1 MNHRTVTLD
10 EVRRQARELGL
21 IDTDDESDSDP
32 SPSPATMDTYQTY
45 AAQFRERT
53 QITDADAQFK
63 CLVEEVGE
71 LAEALNCERDPSGE
85 IADVLITAFVLAD
98 VLEIDVREAYTEKMA
113 HNLRK
118 SPSKQG
124 GKVVD
129 DA

>member
-10 EVRRQARELGL
+10 EVRRQARDLGL
-21 IDTDDESDSDP
+21 IETDDESDPD
-32 SPSPATMDTYQTY
+32 PATMDMDTYQTY

-98 VLEIDVREAYTEKMA
+98 LLEIDVREAYVEKMT